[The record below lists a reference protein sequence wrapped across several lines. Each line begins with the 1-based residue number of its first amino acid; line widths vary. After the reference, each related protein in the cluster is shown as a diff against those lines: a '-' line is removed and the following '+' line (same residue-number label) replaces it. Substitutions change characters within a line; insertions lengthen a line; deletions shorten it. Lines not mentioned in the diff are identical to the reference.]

1 MKLGDAAQCLF
12 FVLVH
17 CTAPP
22 YRSRQNLALVGP
34 AGKRPQSAVRPFLSS
49 CQSTNWARAGGCT
62 EAGRAIGS
70 VVGRVGYPP
79 SPPGSYRMADSVEKS
94 LPTRSLPSFGRTGA
108 TRRGGWRRTSPSCRN
123 CCAERT
129 IAGRPPRAA
138 PETGPTFVFASGA
151 RPPEGLAPPRKQGWA
166 RSQSRLDASM
176 SCQDTRVKRAAFAP
190 PYFCVFA
197 LFSRNRSTCA
207 LRLTTSLMC
216 SPSAS

>member
-34 AGKRPQSAVRPFLSS
+34 AGKRPRSAVRPFLSS

-108 TRRGGWRRTSPSCRN
+108 TRRGGWRRISPTCRN
-123 CCAERT
+123 CAARDVGHRKLPAAFSGPARGILRRIES
-129 IAGRPPRAA
+129 AGRSA
-138 PETGPTFVFASGA
+138 PARTGASG
-151 RPPEGLAPPRKQGWA
+151 
-166 RSQSRLDASM
+166 RS
-176 SCQDTRVKRAAFAP
+176 
-190 PYFCVFA
+190 
-197 LFSRNRSTCA
+197 ST
-207 LRLTTSLMC
+207 
-216 SPSAS
+216 